1 MPNYVSVLLNA
12 LFSFIGLFIISKFL
26 GKKQIS
32 ELSFTDYVVGITI
45 GSIAAEWST
54 DVINPWYYYGI
65 AMAIYFIL
73 SYLIT
78 QLARTTLFLKSFLR
92 GKPLLIIKNG
102 KVDYKS
108 LKKSKLDVND
118 LAGLC
123 RDKGFFD
130 MTDVAFAIY
139 ETNGNLSILPIS
151 SQKPTVVEDF
161 GIDTPQSSLTKFL
174 IIDGTVD
181 KNYLKNLQKDEKWLF
196 ERLDIKNKKDLKNIL
211 IAFYD
216 EDNEKFDIHYK
227 NQSKQETNKQLSE
240 V

>member
-32 ELSFTDYVVGITI
+32 ELSFTDYVVGISI

-54 DVINPWYYYGI
+54 DVVNPWYYYAI
-65 AMAIYFIL
+65 AMAIYFLL
-73 SYLIT
+73 SYAIT
-78 QLARTTLFLKSFLR
+78 HLARTTLFFKSFLR
-92 GKPLLIIKNG
+92 GKPLLIIKDG

-123 RDKGFFD
+123 RDKGFFN

-139 ETNGNLSILPIS
+139 ETNGTLSVLPVS
-151 SQKPTVVEDF
+151 AQKPTVVDDF
-161 GIDTPQSSLTKFL
+161 GISLPQSNLTKFL
-174 IIDGTVD
+174 ISDGTVD
-181 KNYLKNLQKDEKWLF
+181 SNYLKTLKKDEKWLF
-196 ERLDIKNKKDLKNIL
+196 DKLNIQNKKDLKNIL

-216 EDNEKFDIHYK
+216 EQKDSFDIHYK
-227 NQSKQETNKQLSE
+227 KISNKKSN
-240 V
+240 